1 MCQHDQ
7 HYCIFGLVAITI
19 TKEIQINGKELQE
32 LIQAE
37 LQEKLKAFNDPSPT
51 LHVKLFVING
61 VDVTAYTN
69 NDTYKIVPVFFDKSK
84 DHNTLDKVCK
94 TAPKWLQCALVV
106 VSKVEH

>member
-1 MCQHDQ
+1 MSTWSTLL
-7 HYCIFGLVAITI
+7 CIFGLVAISI
-19 TKEIQINGKELQE
+19 AKEINIGGKILQD
-32 LIQAE
+32 LIQAK
-37 LQEKLKAFNDPSPT
+37 LDEKLKAFNHPGPR
-51 LHVKLFVING
+51 LNVKLFVING